1 MDRFILP
8 SCQIFCQSPTP
19 RPHGGQDGLH
29 VQDPHRLLRNP
40 RQKCCLGRAIV
51 EGPSPLVIL
60 SDLLKRKSINKS
72 ISIRF
77 DLFLSFASCLALEVQ
92 LLEDHGEQGGQAGLH
107 VQDPH
112 ILHEE
117 PQTRAL
123 LGQSNCT
130 RTPLMDGSRAS
141 SDGVG
146 RLVYPSCQIP

>member
-1 MDRFILP
+1 MVRLKL
-8 SCQIFCQSPTP
+8 S
-19 RPHGGQDGLH
+19 GQT
-29 VQDPHRLLRNP
+29 
-40 RQKCCLGRAIV
+40 
-51 EGPSPLVIL
+51 PLVML
-60 SDLLKRKSINKS
+60 SDSLKGKS
-72 ISIRF
+72 ISIRL

-130 RTPLMDGSRAS
+130 RIPLMDGSCAS

-146 RLVYPSCQIP
+146 RLIYHLVRYPKRKID